1 MKTYSLKLPGGD
13 GNQRQRNKRMGRI
26 FYIMGKSSSGKD
38 TIYSRLLRDK
48 EFGLKNVLLYTTRP
62 VRQGEADGREYHFVD
77 EERFRQFMDEGKVIE
92 YRTYETVHGPWTYF
106 TADDGQVDL
115 KARSYLAIGTLES
128 YENMKRYFGEENVC
142 PIYVEVEDGERLKR
156 ALAREELQEKP
167 RYAEMCRRFLADTED
182 FSEENLERAGIKRR
196 FQNVELES
204 CMEEIR
210 EYIRSR
216 SV

>member
-1 MKTYSLKLPGGD
+1 
-13 GNQRQRNKRMGRI
+13 MGRI

-128 YENMKRYFGEENVC
+128 YENMKRYFGEENDC